1 MSTADGQGPV
11 AASLQSMTGFAR
23 ASAAAEGGVLSWELR
38 SVNGRSLDMRVRT
51 PQGYEALDPQARAM
65 IQKRL
70 ARGNIQASLS
80 LQSDARTV
88 ATPIVNEAF
97 LIDLAGLAQRLE
109 QKYGLAP
116 ARADGLLALRGVLE
130 MPDGSAVS
138 STAEQEEISRI
149 AMSTLAEALSQL
161 IEARQREGAALRTVL
176 EAQLARI
183 EDLTLAAENDPSRSL
198 EAVKAR
204 LAQQVALLLEESGTR
219 LDSDK
224 LHAEAALLA
233 TRADIREELDRLKA
247 HVANARDLLA
257 SGGPIGRK
265 LDFLA
270 QEFNREANTLCSKSN
285 AGSITAI
292 GLDLKAVVDQFREQL
307 QNLE

>member
-1 MSTADGQGPV
+1 
-11 AASLQSMTGFAR
+11 MTGFAR